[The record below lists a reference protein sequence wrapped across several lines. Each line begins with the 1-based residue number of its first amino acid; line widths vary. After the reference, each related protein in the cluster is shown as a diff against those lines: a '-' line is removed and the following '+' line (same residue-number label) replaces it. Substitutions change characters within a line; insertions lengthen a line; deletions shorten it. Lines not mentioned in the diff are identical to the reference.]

1 MPRSPA
7 RSRSSTRDGDGPAV
21 PRLGYKRA
29 MRHARRF
36 QLDELILRPGT
47 YFNPQTEI
55 MVVVDDSPE
64 VDHEIF
70 EATDLDPSEWVQ
82 ISEETPLDEHRRD
95 DLVERFQLASS
106 AGSELGDDD
115 PEDDEDDLEGDE
127 LDEDEDDD
135 EDDLDTVDDLEFE
148 RE

>member
-1 MPRSPA
+1 
-7 RSRSSTRDGDGPAV
+7 
-21 PRLGYKRA
+21 

-70 EATDLDPSEWVQ
+70 EAADLDPSEWVQ
-82 ISEETPLDEHRRD
+82 IAEDTPLDEHRRD

-106 AGSELGDDD
+106 EGTERDDDD
-115 PEDDEDDLEGDE
+115 PLDDEEGLDADDLDEDEDDEDDLDGA
-127 LDEDEDDD
+127 
-135 EDDLDTVDDLEFE
+135 DDLEFE

>member
-1 MPRSPA
+1 
-7 RSRSSTRDGDGPAV
+7 
-21 PRLGYKRA
+21 

-70 EATDLDPSEWVQ
+70 EAAEIDPSEWVQ
-82 ISEETPLDEHRRD
+82 ISEDLPLDEHRRD

-106 AGSELGDDD
+106 AGGEHGDDD
-115 PEDDEDDLEGDE
+115 PVDDDEDDLDE
-127 LDEDEDDD
+127 DDFDEDEDEDDD
-135 EDDLDTVDDLEFE
+135 ERSGELGGVEDLEFE

>member
-1 MPRSPA
+1 M
-7 RSRSSTRDGDGPAV
+7 
-21 PRLGYKRA
+21 K
-29 MRHARRF
+29 HARRF

-70 EATDLDPSEWVQ
+70 ETAEIDPSEWVQ
-82 ISEETPLDEHRRD
+82 ISEDTPLDEHRRD

-106 AGSELGDDD
+106 SGGEHDDDD
-115 PEDDEDDLEGDE
+115 PVDDDEDDLE
-127 LDEDEDDD
+127 EDDLDD
-135 EDDLDTVDDLEFE
+135 EDDAESDELGGVDDFEFE

>member
-1 MPRSPA
+1 
-7 RSRSSTRDGDGPAV
+7 
-21 PRLGYKRA
+21 
-29 MRHARRF
+29 MRNARRF

-70 EATDLDPSEWVQ
+70 EATELDPSEWVQ
-82 ISEETPLDEHRRD
+82 ISEEIPVDEHRRD
-95 DLVERFQLASS
+95 DLVERFQLASQ
-106 AGSELGDDD
+106 APEEIGDDE
-115 PEDDEDDLEGDE
+115 PLDDDDDE
-127 LDEDEDDD
+127 LDEDDLD
-135 EDDLDTVDDLEFE
+135 EDDLDGDADLGGADDLEFE

>member
-1 MPRSPA
+1 SCRGETA
-7 RSRSSTRDGDGPAV
+7 RRHLLPV
-21 PRLGYKRA
+21 GYKRA
-29 MRHARRF
+29 MRHARLF

-70 EATDLDPSEWVQ
+70 EAAELDPSDWVQ
-82 ISEETPLDEHRRD
+82 ISEDLPLDEHRRD

-106 AGSELGDDD
+106 AGGELDDDD
-115 PEDDEDDLEGDE
+115 PVDDEDDHDDGVDE
-127 LDEDEDDD
+127 LGG
-135 EDDLDTVDDLEFE
+135 VDGLGFD

>member
-1 MPRSPA
+1 M
-7 RSRSSTRDGDGPAV
+7 
-21 PRLGYKRA
+21 K
-29 MRHARRF
+29 HARRF

-70 EATDLDPSEWVQ
+70 EAAEVDPSEWVQ
-82 ISEETPLDEHRRD
+82 ISEDTPLDEHRRD
-95 DLVERFQLASS
+95 DLVERFQLASTS
-106 AGSELGDDD
+106 PADLDDDD
-115 PEDDEDDLEGDE
+115 PVDDEDDLDADELDEDDEDDLA
-127 LDEDEDDD
+127 
-135 EDDLDTVDDLEFE
+135 DDLDGADDLEFE

>member
-1 MPRSPA
+1 M
-7 RSRSSTRDGDGPAV
+7 
-21 PRLGYKRA
+21 K
-29 MRHARRF
+29 HARRF

-70 EATDLDPSEWVQ
+70 EAAEIDPSEWVQ
-82 ISEETPLDEHRRD
+82 ISEEVPLDEHRRD

-106 AGSELGDDD
+106 AGGEPDDDD
-115 PEDDEDDLEGDE
+115 PV
-127 LDEDEDDD
+127 DDD
-135 EDDLDTVDDLEFE
+135 EDDLDGEDLDEDDEEEADDLGGVDDFEFE

>member
-1 MPRSPA
+1 
-7 RSRSSTRDGDGPAV
+7 
-21 PRLGYKRA
+21 

-70 EATDLDPSEWVQ
+70 EATDLEPSEWVQ
-82 ISEETPLDEHRRD
+82 ISEDLPLDEHRRD
-95 DLVERFQLASS
+95 DLVERFQLASQ
-106 AGSELGDDD
+106 AGSDLGDDEPLD
-115 PEDDEDDLEGDE
+115 DDEDE
-127 LDEDEDDD
+127 LDEDELDEDD
-135 EDDLDTVDDLEFE
+135 EDGDEDEDLDAVDGLEFE